1 MSVNYENLEN
11 STNFQKLVSSPVA
24 TIKDELN
31 SDRIKKYS
39 ASAGAGLV
47 YNFAGKKV
55 NDKTIS
61 LLQGLADEQQLIE
74 KYKLLLNGDIINT
87 GEKRMVLHHHC
98 RGMELESVNVDG
110 QDMTQFYNGE
120 KKKIYDFA
128 QRVHNK
134 EIVGSTGKAFKTV
147 VQVGI
152 GGSDLGPRAIYLAL
166 KNACACKMNA
176 HFIANVDPD
185 DANNVLSG
193 LDFETTLFVLVSKS
207 GTTQETLT
215 NQKFVLTKMEESGVK
230 GLNPLKHFVC
240 VTSAQSP
247 LAADTNYLA
256 SFFIDN
262 NIGGRFSSTSAVGGC
277 ILSLAL
283 GPETFEKFLSG
294 AKEADKQALN
304 SNVFE
309 NGALMDALIGVY
321 ENNVLNMNNTAVI
334 PYSESMSRF
343 PAHLQQLDMESNGKS
358 VNRFAQPISYAT
370 GPSIFGEPGTN
381 SQHSFFQY
389 IHQATSM
396 IPVQFIGFRKPQIN
410 ADIEYQGSTSGK
422 KLNANLVA
430 QMTAMGVGKEDENR
444 NKFFA
449 GERPTSLL
457 HADQLTP
464 ETMGAILAHFENKV
478 MFQGFIWNINSFDQE
493 GVQLGKLLANK
504 VLNNEMDDI
513 LKSYA
518 DILI

>member
-1 MSVNYENLEN
+1 MSVNYVNLDK
-11 STNFQKLVSSPVA
+11 SDNFKKLLETPVCQ
-24 TIKDELN
+24 IKEELS

-55 NDKTIS
+55 NNTILT

-74 KYKLLLNGDIINT
+74 KYKLLLNGDVINT
-87 GEKRMVLHHHC
+87 GEKRMVLHHHT
-98 RGMELESVNVDG
+98 RGMKLDDVVSEG
-110 QDMTQFYNGE
+110 QDMTKFYDGE

-128 QRVHNK
+128 KKVHNK
-134 EIVGSTGKAFKTV
+134 EILGSTGKPFDTV

-166 KNACACKMNA
+166 KNYNKPVLNA

-185 DANNVLSG
+185 DANNVLSS
-193 LDFETTLFVLVSKS
+193 LNFETTLFVLVSKS

-215 NQKFVLTKMEESGVK
+215 NQKFVLNKMEKANISGLV
-230 GLNPLKHFVC
+230 PLKHFVS
-240 VTSAQSP
+240 VTSATSP
-247 LAADTNYLA
+247 LAADTNYLS

-262 NIGGRFSSTSAVGGC
+262 NIGGRFSSSSAVGGC

-283 GPETFEKFLSG
+283 GPEIFERFLSG
-294 AKEADKQALN
+294 AREADKQALN
-304 SNVFE
+304 SNIFE
-309 NGALMDALIGVY
+309 NAALLDALIGVY
-321 ENNVLNMNNTAVI
+321 ENNVLNMKNTAVI

-358 VNRFAQPISYAT
+358 VNRFGDRVSYST
-370 GPSIFGEPGTN
+370 GVSIFGEPGTN

-389 IHQATSM
+389 IHQATSI
-396 IPVQFIGFRKPQIN
+396 IPVQFIGFRKPQID
-410 ADIEYQGSTSGK
+410 ADMEYQGSTSGK

-430 QMTAMGVGKEDENR
+430 QMTAMGVGKDDENK
-444 NKFFA
+444 NKNFD

-478 MFQGFIWNINSFDQE
+478 MFQGFTWNINSFDQE

-504 VLNNEMDDI
+504 VLNNQMDDV

-518 DILI
+518 DLMI